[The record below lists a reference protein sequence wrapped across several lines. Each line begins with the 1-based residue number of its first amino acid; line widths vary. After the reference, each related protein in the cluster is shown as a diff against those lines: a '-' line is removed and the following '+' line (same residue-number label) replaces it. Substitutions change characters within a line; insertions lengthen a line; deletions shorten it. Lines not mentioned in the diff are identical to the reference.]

1 MKVEWGAW
9 ITKPVIT
16 MWVIVVLLAIFSWL
30 ATRRLK

>member
-16 MWVIVVLLAIFSWL
+16 MGVIVGLLAIFSWL